1 MLVCNTCKISDL
13 SYKYKLNY
21 VIMLVIQSIKC
32 ILKDRAQI
40 SFNIENQNRFLVFV
54 LGPIIGLMAMQILVT
69 RQIIGVK

>member
-1 MLVCNTCKISDL
+1 
-13 SYKYKLNY
+13 
-21 VIMLVIQSIKC
+21 MLVIQSIKC